1 VDLRAWGFRSSPK
14 EFPPPG
20 HRVKRKKYTLQLLIA
35 MLLLFVARQL
45 RIEYKEAFYHV
56 TSRGNQREQI
66 FWDDRDREEL
76 KKILQ
81 KTKERY
87 GYILHAYV
95 FMDNHYHFLIETPY
109 ANIKQLMQNMT
120 NTELPIP

>member
-1 VDLRAWGFRSSPK
+1 
-14 EFPPPG
+14 
-20 HRVKRKKYTLQLLIA
+20 

-45 RIEYKEAFYHV
+45 RIEYKGAFYHV